1 MDKKSLKI
9 YVKKAVREAME
20 GILKENQPQRS
31 PSPSPSSPDRETIE
45 RPPVKEPRKPLRR
58 VGNPNVKPAPKNEI
72 NLKETEQDILDKIV
86 QRFKNSKQ

>member
-31 PSPSPSSPDRETIE
+31 PSSPDTDKETIE

-58 VGNPNVKPAPKNEI
+58 VGNPAVDPAPKNEI
-72 NLKETEQDILDKIV
+72 NLKETEKDILNKIV
-86 QRFKNSKQ
+86 QRFKNSQ